1 MDRSNAESMQQS
13 LQQQLE
19 QQRRAYEK
27 LKADSSQRDREQQ
40 DQIQDL
46 HLRVVNEQEEK
57 VGSGSPARLP
67 TSTCLVLSAGCRHS
81 LWMTA
86 TACCWGLCMPAFIWQ
101 PLHCTPL
108 PGPLELIPESTR
120 TAHHRS

>member
-1 MDRSNAESMQQS
+1 MDRSNAGSMQQS

-19 QQRRAYEK
+19 QQRRSYEK

-57 VGSGSPARLP
+57 VGGP
-67 TSTCLVLSAGCRHS
+67 LVIAVLCTPSAAGW
-81 LWMTA
+81 L
-86 TACCWGLCMPAFIWQ
+86 ACCS
-101 PLHCTPL
+101 L
-108 PGPLELIPESTR
+108 PGAQVAALCAAPMGWPV
-120 TAHHRS
+120 H

>member
-1 MDRSNAESMQQS
+1 MNRCNAESMQQS

-19 QQRRAYEK
+19 QQRRTYEK

-57 VGSGSPARLP
+57 VGARLGP
-67 TSTCLVLSAGCRHS
+67 GAQH
-81 LWMTA
+81 A
-86 TACCWGLCMPAFIWQ
+86 ACCQPDGGETGCQGLVPDV
-101 PLHCTPL
+101 
-108 PGPLELIPESTR
+108 E
-120 TAHHRS
+120 